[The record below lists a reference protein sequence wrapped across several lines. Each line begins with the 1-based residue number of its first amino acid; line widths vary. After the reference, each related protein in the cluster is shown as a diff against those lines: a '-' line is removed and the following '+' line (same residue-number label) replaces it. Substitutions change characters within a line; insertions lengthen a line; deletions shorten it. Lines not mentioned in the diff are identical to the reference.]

1 MPIAAGTPAVQSR
14 TQEDYQEPQ
23 VDLEAQC
30 KRDAEQEDAS
40 IGNSSSESTWNPK
53 ASDPYSSQVGKATP
67 HSSDLEDEEQQ
78 EVPLVDNG
86 MSLEELG
93 VRAKSSRSGQFE
105 DVGSPSK
112 IPRGERTIPKQFPG
126 ARRVA
131 KHDCNDEEEAEY
143 FDDEVMDAKHDC
155 NDEEEAEYFDDEVMD
170 DPLGDEEDLMYSDS
184 DGEQNFKDED
194 AGPLD
199 LNEDDVLKKDKKAIM
214 VEMERLEKLDGIQLV
229 PLSELK
235 EQKDKGI
242 DCAKMVFGWRFRQE
256 NGLDVADLGYS
267 KE

>member
-1 MPIAAGTPAVQSR
+1 MACH
-14 TQEDYQEPQ
+14 
-23 VDLEAQC
+23 L
-30 KRDAEQEDAS
+30 K
-40 IGNSSSESTWNPK
+40 N
-53 ASDPYSSQVGKATP
+53 
-67 HSSDLEDEEQQ
+67 L
-78 EVPLVDNG
+78 
-86 MSLEELG
+86 
-93 VRAKSSRSGQFE
+93 KSSRSGQFE

-131 KHDCNDEEEAEY
+131 RHER
-143 FDDEVMDAKHDC
+143 

-170 DPLGDEEDLMYSDS
+170 DPFGDEEDLMYSDS

-214 VEMERLEKLDGIQLV
+214 VEMERLEKLDGIKLV

-235 EQKDKGI
+235 EQKDTGI
-242 DCAKMVFGWRFRQE
+242 DCAKMVFGWRLRQE